1 MKKWE
6 LEKSK
11 VIDLKSLVE
20 YSDGG
25 IISKTLM
32 ENSVGNLTLFS
43 FDLEEFISEHSAP
56 FDAIVQV
63 IEGKIEFIIGKDKV
77 TGKEGSIL
85 IMPANIPHAVK
96 AKSKSKMLLTMIR
109 GV

>member
-1 MKKWE
+1 MAKWE

-11 VIDLKSLVE
+11 IVDLKSLVE
-20 YSDGG
+20 YSEGG

-43 FDLEEFISEHSAP
+43 FDVDEFISEHSAP
-56 FDAIVQV
+56 FDAVVQV
-63 IEGKIEFIIGKDKV
+63 IEGEIEFTVGDDVLLGKS
-77 TGKEGSIL
+77 GSIL

-96 AKSKSKMLLTMIR
+96 AKKASKMLLTMIR
-109 GV
+109 GS